1 MPTFAG
7 MEQRDKFKGVESIKF
22 YSRFTDDASCLEY
35 LSSIKWADG
44 FKCKKCGHTNYC
56 NDRYPYSRRCTR
68 CKYDESVTS
77 GSMFDKIKFPLVYA
91 FHIAFKISTKKKWMS
106 SLELAEEYCMRQKT
120 VWEFKRKIQKACG
133 AAVIILLKE
142 RYMSMSFISEEKRK
156 ESLDEARKA
165 KRSL

>member
-1 MPTFAG
+1 
-7 MEQRDKFKGVESIKF
+7 
-22 YSRFTDDASCLEY
+22 
-35 LSSIKWADG
+35 
-44 FKCKKCGHTNYC
+44 
-56 NDRYPYSRRCTR
+56 
-68 CKYDESVTS
+68 
-77 GSMFDKIKFPLVYA
+77 MFDKIKFPLVYA